1 MPPGERSAYEW
12 YGNGKLWTTLPPSGR
27 LGEGLAFIDED
38 GSTRHKHPWWRG
50 VPGRVV
56 VTGTRVDAPAPEL
69 VGRTSDGYGDT
80 GFREPSSQASLS
92 PSLDPRP
99 DEFTCPMMKTG
110 RPFRAESRR
119 IRGDRRLTLRRR
131 AKRQKRAQPAAKRSN
146 RRRRKNGLN

>member
-99 DEFTCPMMKTG
+99 DEFMSHDENRSAIP
-110 RPFRAESRR
+110 SRKPEDP
-119 IRGDRRLTLRRR
+119 G
-131 AKRQKRAQPAAKRSN
+131 
-146 RRRRKNGLN
+146 